1 MKKLLS
7 ILILL
12 LYCIP
17 YVYLSMH
24 NDFASHSMLMYGIML
39 ISVSILAGVSGYLR
53 NWVTVILGNIASIS
67 VSYYLNSKMVSV
79 SSWEGYFVPLFSVR
93 LLVLVSCL
101 IAILQFIFYRVGKKI
116 KQKKISNSVTI

>member
-1 MKKLLS
+1 
-7 ILILL
+7 
-12 LYCIP
+12 
-17 YVYLSMH
+17 MH

-53 NWVTVILGNIASIS
+53 NWITVILGNIASIS
-67 VSYYLNSKMVSV
+67 VSYYLNSKMISV
-79 SSWEGYFVPLFSVR
+79 PRWEDYFVPLFSIR

-101 IAILQFIFYRVGKKI
+101 IVVLQFILYKVGKKI

>member
-39 ISVSILAGVSGYLR
+39 ISVSILAGASGYLGV
-53 NWVTVILGNIASIS
+53 WIPVILGNIGSIS
-67 VSYYLNSKMVSV
+67 VSYYLNSKMISV
-79 SSWEGYFVPLFSVR
+79 PWWENYFVPLFSVR
-93 LLVLVSCL
+93 LFILVSCL
-101 IAILQFIFYRVGKKI
+101 IVILQFIFYRVGKKI
-116 KQKKISNSVTI
+116 KQKKTNNSVTI